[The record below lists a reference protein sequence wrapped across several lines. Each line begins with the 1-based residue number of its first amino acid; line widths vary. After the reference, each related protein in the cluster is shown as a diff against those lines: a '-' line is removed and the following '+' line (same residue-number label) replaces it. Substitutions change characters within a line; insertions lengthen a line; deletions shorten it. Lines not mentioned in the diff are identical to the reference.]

1 MVAVILAKPELGES
15 SDVCAGGAVGEDM
28 RNCIVWRGTE
38 LGSRMELGGLQYALR
53 DARSHRMCGVGL
65 TGCVE

>member
-38 LGSRMELGGLQYALR
+38 LGSRMELGWVTNVSSSAWLGESSVAK
-53 DARSHRMCGVGL
+53 SVSK
-65 TGCVE
+65 